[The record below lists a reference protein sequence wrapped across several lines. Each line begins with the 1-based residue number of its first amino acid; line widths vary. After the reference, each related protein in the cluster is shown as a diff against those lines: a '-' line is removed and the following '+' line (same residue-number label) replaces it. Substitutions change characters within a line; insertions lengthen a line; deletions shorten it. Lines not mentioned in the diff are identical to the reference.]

1 MVPLPRNTSEK
12 DRYVAVMKALSEP
25 TRLDMIRLIAASPE
39 YACTSL
45 ERELPVSKS
54 TISYHV
60 KILSHA
66 DLVSVRREG
75 KFFFY
80 RLHKDVLDYYAPNL
94 LDHLQVDVP
103 GATTA

>member
-1 MVPLPRNTSEK
+1 MVAPSLNLSAKE
-12 DRYVAVMKALSEP
+12 RYVTVMKALSDP
-25 TRLDMIRLIAASPE
+25 TRLEMIRLIGASDE

-66 DLVSVRREG
+66 SLVSVRREG

-80 RLHKDVLDYYAPNL
+80 RVHRDVLDYYTPQL
-94 LDHLQVDVP
+94 LHHLLTDEP
-103 GATTA
+103 ASLRT

>member
-1 MVPLPRNTSEK
+1 MRLCPAGAQNITSQST
-12 DRYVAVMKALSEP
+12 DNVA
-25 TRLDMIRLIAASPE
+25 RLAGGLHVVHPAEIQ
-39 YACTSL
+39 
-45 ERELPVSKS
+45 S